1 MSAEVHRLTPAGP
14 IIEPESEVI
23 EKLSHLLEKAQ
34 RGEIKGIG
42 FFYVTGDNGTVS
54 GWTPGC
60 ASADLMIT
68 GVSRL
73 FHRVMSSDN
82 E

>member
-54 GWTPGC
+54 GWT
-60 ASADLMIT
+60 
-68 GVSRL
+68 SRMCVCRPHDHWC
-73 FHRVMSSDN
+73 FSSFPQSY
-82 E
+82 EF